1 MGDYLETEVIKNENE
16 MNETELREALREAR
30 RINKEKSEF
39 LARMSHEIRTPMN
52 AIIGLTYLSKEHPEA
67 PKQVCENL
75 DKIDKS
81 AHFLLDFINDTL
93 NLSNLES
100 GNIAINKDQTDMDE
114 FLGEL
119 NRQISK
125 MASEKK
131 ILYVPS
137 VHGNL
142 GQSYFFDKDKVN
154 HALKNVLSNA
164 VKFTASEGSVMFVTE
179 VVREDDKEVI
189 LRFEI
194 TDNGSGME
202 KDFVKKAFDAFEQ
215 ENEQTTTLSGG
226 TGLGLTIAKNIVE
239 LMNGTIDLQ
248 SEKGT
253 GTTVTITL
261 PFEKGQEKAVVSA
274 EKEKTLD
281 YDFTGKRALI
291 VEDNAV
297 NIEIAKNILAYKH
310 FETEVAVNGQECI
323 DALKNHEE
331 GYYDVILMDIIMPV
345 MDGLTATK
353 IIRNLDRKD
362 CKEMP
367 IIAMTANA
375 FEADLRKTVEAGMDG
390 FLSKPIDIKKMYSL
404 LDRVIFK

>member
-261 PFEKGQEKAVVSA
+261 PFEKGQAKAVVSA

-310 FETEVAVNGQECI
+310 
-323 DALKNHEE
+323 LKQKW
-331 GYYDVILMDIIMPV
+331 L
-345 MDGLTATK
+345 
-353 IIRNLDRKD
+353 
-362 CKEMP
+362 
-367 IIAMTANA
+367 
-375 FEADLRKTVEAGMDG
+375 
-390 FLSKPIDIKKMYSL
+390 
-404 LDRVIFK
+404 